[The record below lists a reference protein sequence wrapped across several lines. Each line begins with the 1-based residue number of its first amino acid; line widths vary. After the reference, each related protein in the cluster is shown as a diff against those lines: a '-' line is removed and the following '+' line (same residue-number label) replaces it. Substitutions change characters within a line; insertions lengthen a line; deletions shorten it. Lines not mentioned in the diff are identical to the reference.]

1 MTEALNNIDIQR
13 DDVQNIL
20 DETSLTLRSTEKDR
34 DVQQQEIH
42 RCHSKMNVLE
52 KRCTDIDALLSRKTI
67 ETSRLRSQMEQ
78 LIDEKTTTRGIQE
91 LKSSELHALRNDLRA
106 MTMENQAVS
115 NEASTSNQER
125 NGLLAR
131 VETMQ
136 IRLTNAL
143 EEIETS
149 TFFEKRGFNT
159 LRISVIKSI
168 IIVCTYIHRL

>member
-1 MTEALNNIDIQR
+1 
-13 DDVQNIL
+13 
-20 DETSLTLRSTEKDR
+20 
-34 DVQQQEIH
+34 
-42 RCHSKMNVLE
+42 
-52 KRCTDIDALLSRKTI
+52 
-67 ETSRLRSQMEQ
+67 MEQ
-78 LIDEKTTTRGIQE
+78 LIDEKITTRDIQE

-149 TFFEKRGFNT
+149 TFFEKRGLQHIENICYQIYISLCALIYIDCNYREKYFFIQFNFFVIN
-159 LRISVIKSI
+159 LSFSVN
-168 IIVCTYIHRL
+168 H

>member
-1 MTEALNNIDIQR
+1 
-13 DDVQNIL
+13 
-20 DETSLTLRSTEKDR
+20 
-34 DVQQQEIH
+34 
-42 RCHSKMNVLE
+42 
-52 KRCTDIDALLSRKTI
+52 
-67 ETSRLRSQMEQ
+67 MEQ
-78 LIDEKTTTRGIQE
+78 LIDEKTTTRDIQE

-149 TFFEKRGFNT
+149 TFFEKRGLQHIENICYQIYYHCVSLIYIDCNYREKYFFIFVHFLINFVV
-159 LRISVIKSI
+159 LCKSLAFFQKLKPKNKVYTNFFFLI
-168 IIVCTYIHRL
+168 TILLHAFRRLFLIFF

>member
-1 MTEALNNIDIQR
+1 
-13 DDVQNIL
+13 
-20 DETSLTLRSTEKDR
+20 
-34 DVQQQEIH
+34 
-42 RCHSKMNVLE
+42 
-52 KRCTDIDALLSRKTI
+52 
-67 ETSRLRSQMEQ
+67 MEQ